1 MEEIWRVNWK
11 KIGVDGWLGDKWKKY
26 GE

>member
-11 KIGVDGWLGDKWKKY
+11 KIGVEIWLVDKWKKY
-26 GE
+26 EE